1 MDNSWNSD
9 EFLFGFEGRFNRAKY
24 WYALYAGPGKRSPRE
39 APNWDQLREL
49 EFVRRGAGPS
59 PGEHVKRGHD

>member
-1 MDNSWNSD
+1 MDYAW
-9 EFLFGFEGRFNRAKY
+9 FLFKFDSRIN
-24 WYALYAGPGKRSPRE
+24 WYQHS
-39 APNWDQLREL
+39 EL